1 MEKLSEPAAVDC
13 LLALMLLTKASSSQI
28 FSTFLKCR
36 TESLKS
42 VVTKCRSESAVV
54 GVSSVAT
61 CVQSTLMTI
70 NYTAQHLATTLTSL
84 SQSTEPTLT
93 KISPSILGPTA
104 RYLNN
109 PIKQFSPKVSNS
121 IIQDVSGVNVENL
134 VKDWLGSALKITQG
148 EMKSLLKFVDSV
160 DGLKKVKDAI
170 ESVLCHDKTVANG
183 QIAVWDLMF
192 KELITERMME
202 IVSGKNTRF
211 LQFFTI

>member
-1 MEKLSEPAAVDC
+1 M
-13 LLALMLLTKASSSQI
+13 
-28 FSTFLKCR
+28 
-36 TESLKS
+36 
-42 VVTKCRSESAVV
+42 
-54 GVSSVAT
+54 
-61 CVQSTLMTI
+61 
-70 NYTAQHLATTLTSL
+70 
-84 SQSTEPTLT
+84 
-93 KISPSILGPTA
+93 
-104 RYLNN
+104 
-109 PIKQFSPKVSNS
+109 
-121 IIQDVSGVNVENL
+121 ENL